1 MNSTKET
8 RLFSGFTAFESLL
21 PDFARTGIFSPAA
34 QKYTREQAGRL
45 DAEYR
50 PTAVV
55 LSRREE
61 TADTVTLKL
70 LPGEK
75 YPDFLPGQHIDVAVE
90 IDGVRHVR
98 QYSLTGIPGA
108 GALEITVKRQ
118 KGGLVSNYL
127 LNTAESGTR
136 IEISVPRGEFLLRD
150 QPTASYCFFSAG
162 SGITPVYAMARAV
175 LQSGTK
181 ADVWFFH
188 AARSKDSIIF
198 RNSLER
204 LAFEYKNFKP
214 YFFLKEG
221 DASYTT
227 HRGVRLNY
235 AAAESILPSDMNP
248 HATQVFICGPG
259 AFVQDLEGGFTTAG
273 FPGIQS
279 EYYTLPETAAGEG
292 SARFIRSR
300 TTVKAETNLLEV
312 AEAAGIQAKH
322 GCRRGIC
329 HECKAHKRTGTVKN
343 ILTGKETSGR
353 EDIQLCIT
361 QPVGTV
367 EIDL

>member
-1 MNSTKET
+1 MNPTKET
-8 RLFSGFTAFESLL
+8 SLFSGFSAFEGLL
-21 PDFARTGIFSPAA
+21 PDFARTGLFSAA
-34 QKYTREQAGRL
+34 GQKYTREQSGRL
-45 DAEYR
+45 DTEYR
-50 PTAVV
+50 PSAVV

-61 TADTVTLKL
+61 TADTITLKL
-70 LPGEK
+70 LPGER
-75 YPDFLPGQHIDVAVE
+75 YPDFVPGQHIDVAVE
-90 IDGVRHVR
+90 IAGVRHVR

-118 KGGLVSNYL
+118 KGGLVSNHL
-127 LNTAESGTR
+127 LDHAESGTR
-136 IEISVPRGEFLLRD
+136 LEISVPRGEFLLRD
-150 QPTASYCFFSAG
+150 QPTAAYCFFSAG

-188 AARSKDSIIF
+188 AAKSKDTVIF
-198 RNSLER
+198 RHSLER

-221 DASYTT
+221 DTNDTT
-227 HRGVRLNY
+227 HRSMRLNY
-235 AAAESILPSDMNP
+235 AAAESMLPSDMNP
-248 HATQVFICGPG
+248 HTTQIFVCGPG
-259 AFVQDLEGGFTTAG
+259 AFVQDLEGGFTAAG
-273 FPGIQS
+273 FSGIQS

-292 SARFIRSR
+292 AARFLRSR
-300 TTVKAETNLLEV
+300 ATVKAGTNLLEA

-329 HECKAHKRTGTVKN
+329 HECKAHKRSGTVKN
-343 ILTGKETSGR
+343 ILTGKETLGR

-361 QPVGTV
+361 QPVGVV

>member
-1 MNSTKET
+1 MNPTKET
-8 RLFSGFTAFESLL
+8 SLFSGFSAFEGLL
-21 PDFARTGIFSPAA
+21 PDFARTGLFSAA
-34 QKYTREQAGRL
+34 GQKYTREQSGRL
-45 DAEYR
+45 DTEYR
-50 PTAVV
+50 PSAVV

-61 TADTVTLKL
+61 TAETITLKL
-70 LPGEK
+70 LPGER
-75 YPDFLPGQHIDVAVE
+75 YPDFVPGQHIDVAVE
-90 IDGVRHVR
+90 IAGVRHVR

-118 KGGLVSNYL
+118 KGGLVSNHL
-127 LNTAESGTR
+127 LDHAESGTR
-136 IEISVPRGEFLLRD
+136 LEISVPRGEFLLRD
-150 QPTASYCFFSAG
+150 QPTAAYCFFSAG

-188 AARSKDSIIF
+188 AAKSKDAVIF
-198 RNSLER
+198 RHSLER

-214 YFFLKEG
+214 YFFLKES
-221 DASYTT
+221 DTNDTT
-227 HRGVRLNY
+227 HRSVRLNY
-235 AAAESILPSDMNP
+235 AAAESMLPSDMNP
-248 HATQVFICGPG
+248 HTTQIFVCGSG
-259 AFVQDLEGGFTTAG
+259 AFVQDLEGGFTAAG
-273 FPGIQS
+273 FSGLQS

-292 SARFIRSR
+292 AARFLRSR
-300 TTVKAETNLLEV
+300 ATVKAGTNLLEA

-329 HECKAHKRTGTVKN
+329 HECKAHKRSGTVKN

-361 QPVGTV
+361 QPVGVV

>member
-1 MNSTKET
+1 MNPTKET
-8 RLFSGFTAFESLL
+8 SLFSGFSAFEGLL
-21 PDFARTGIFSPAA
+21 PDFARTGLFSAA
-34 QKYTREQAGRL
+34 GQKYTREQSGRL
-45 DAEYR
+45 DTEYR
-50 PTAVV
+50 PSAVV

-61 TADTVTLKL
+61 TADTITLKL
-70 LPGEK
+70 LPGER
-75 YPDFLPGQHIDVAVE
+75 YPDFVPGQHIAVAVE
-90 IDGVRHVR
+90 IAGVRHVR

-118 KGGLVSNYL
+118 KGGLVSNHL
-127 LNTAESGTR
+127 LDHAESGTR
-136 IEISVPRGEFLLRD
+136 LEISVPRGEFLLRD
-150 QPTASYCFFSAG
+150 QPTAAYCFFSAG

-188 AARSKDSIIF
+188 AAKSKDAVIF
-198 RNSLER
+198 RHSLER

-221 DASYTT
+221 DTNDTT
-227 HRGVRLNY
+227 HRSMRLNY
-235 AAAESILPSDMNP
+235 AAAESMLPSDMNP
-248 HATQVFICGPG
+248 HTTQIFVCGPG
-259 AFVQDLEGGFTTAG
+259 AFVQDLEGGFTAAG
-273 FPGIQS
+273 FSGIQS

-292 SARFIRSR
+292 AARFLRSR
-300 TTVKAETNLLEV
+300 ATVKARTNLLEA

-329 HECKAHKRTGTVKN
+329 HECKAHKRSGTVKS

-361 QPVGTV
+361 QPVGVV

>member
-1 MNSTKET
+1 MTKET
-8 RLFSGFTAFESLL
+8 NLFNGFSAFESLL
-21 PDFARTGIFSPAA
+21 PDFARTGIFSPGA
-34 QKYTREQAGRL
+34 QKYTREQSGAL

-55 LSRREE
+55 LSRRDE

-70 LPGEK
+70 LPGER

-90 IDGVRHVR
+90 IAGVRHVR

-118 KGGLVSNYL
+118 QGGLVSNHL
-127 LNTAESGTR
+127 LDVAHSGAR

-150 QPTASYCFFSAG
+150 QPTAAYCFFSAG
-162 SGITPVYAMARAV
+162 SGMTPVYAMARAV

-188 AARSKDSIIF
+188 AARSKEAIIF
-198 RNSLER
+198 RSSLER

-221 DASYTT
+221 DANDAT
-227 HRGVRLNY
+227 HHSIRLTY
-235 AAAESILPSDMNP
+235 ASAASVLPNDMNP
-248 HATQVFICGPG
+248 HTTQIFICGPG
-259 AFVQDLEGGFTTAG
+259 AFVQDLEAGFTTAG
-273 FPGIQS
+273 FSGVQS
-279 EYYTLPETAAGEG
+279 EYYTLPTAPAGEG
-292 SARFIRSR
+292 SVTFSRSR
-300 TTVKAETNLLEV
+300 ATVTVDTNLLEA
-312 AEAAGIQAKH
+312 AEAAGIKAKH

-329 HECKAHKRTGTVKN
+329 HECKAHKRAGTVKN

-361 QPVGTV
+361 QPVGKV

>member
-1 MNSTKET
+1 MNPTKET

-55 LSRREE
+55 LSCREE

-118 KGGLVSNYL
+118 RGGLVSNYL
-127 LNTAESGTR
+127 LNTVKSGSR
-136 IEISVPRGEFLLRD
+136 LEISAPRGEFLLHEK
-150 QPTASYCFFSAG
+150 PTAAYCFFSAG

-188 AARSKDSIIF
+188 AARSKEAIIF
-198 RNSLER
+198 RHSLER
-204 LAFEYKNFKP
+204 LAFEHKNFKP

-221 DASYTT
+221 DADMT
-227 HRGVRLNY
+227 HRAVRLTY
-235 AAAESILPSDMNP
+235 AAAESILPADMNP
-248 HATQVFICGPG
+248 HTTQIFVCGPG
-259 AFVQDLEGGFTTAG
+259 AFVQDLEGGFTQAG
-273 FPGIQS
+273 FAGIQS
-279 EYYTLPETAAGEG
+279 EYYTLPAAPAGEG
-292 SARFIRSR
+292 SVKFLRARAAAK
-300 TTVKAETNLLEV
+300 VETNLLEA
-312 AEAAGIQAKH
+312 AEAAGIKAKH

-329 HECKAHKRTGTVKN
+329 HECKAHKRSGTVKN

-361 QPVGTV
+361 QPVGVV